1 MYILQ
6 LNTHIIVKVYIN
18 LKYALRLYLKH
29 K

>member
-6 LNTHIIVKVYIN
+6 LNTHIIEKVYIN
-18 LKYALRLYLKH
+18 KKYALRLYLKH